1 MPNLIDLISQKL
13 ELYRLEKRYTRR
25 RNRRSTFVS
34 DAVYIDGEYHS
45 PSSPSYS
52 ANCTAGHDSDSGSK
66 SSEESKASKDTTGKS
81 SVTSKRMSMM
91 DWRRGSVR
99 ENKQTGGTRVSV
111 REMKWDGTMDA
122 FSENIWSACLL
133 FMDLTMGFLGTFTS
147 AWP

>member
-1 MPNLIDLISQKL
+1 MPSLMNLINQKL

-34 DAVYIDGEYHS
+34 DAVYVDGEYYS
-45 PSSPSYS
+45 PNSYSYS
-52 ANCTAGHDSDSGSK
+52 ANCTAGTDSDSGSK
-66 SSEESKASKDTTGKS
+66 TSEESKASKDNTGKS

-111 REMKWDGTMDA
+111 REMKWDG
-122 FSENIWSACLL
+122 SVRS
-133 FMDLTMGFLGTFTS
+133 
-147 AWP
+147 